1 MRDVTT
7 TASYNESWILKR
19 PAGRGIIVQA
29 SAIRKWMGEYVGQ
42 ANTMP
47 THVAVK
53 LQFDSMPSLREVAAM
68 RPEEREKYIIESAR
82 ILRDDYLKDPEM
94 TVFTSLDSEDFYYG
108 EQG

>member
-1 MRDVTT
+1 M
-7 TASYNESWILKR
+7 
-19 PAGRGIIVQA
+19 QA